1 MSRQSVPFIKF
12 KPSELND
19 ATWRALTEAWG
30 NGLSDRET
38 AFYVC
43 KKDGATDMTAQEI
56 RELKDKYPDVADL
69 EVSLKSDLLAMS
81 KMTIADA
88 LREGDIKTAK
98 WYAERKGADEFS
110 TKQAVALEGAV
121 IELSIEEKR
130 QATKEYIEKMKNGE
144 Q

>member
-1 MSRQSVPFIKF
+1 MSRQQVPFIKF
-12 KPSELND
+12 KPNELND
-19 ATWRALTEAWG
+19 ATWRALIEAWS
-30 NGLSDRET
+30 NGFSDREA

-43 KKDGATDMTAQEI
+43 KQNGASDMTAQEI
-56 RELKDKYPDVADL
+56 MELKVKHPDVGDL

-121 IELSIEEKR
+121 IELSIEDKEK
-130 QATKEYIEKMKNGE
+130 ALKEMVEKFEADGE
-144 Q
+144 

>member
-1 MSRQSVPFIKF
+1 MSRQQVPFIKF

-43 KKDGATDMTAQEI
+43 KQNGATDMTAEDV
-56 RELKDKYPDVADL
+56 RELKNKYPDVADL

-88 LREGDIKTAK
+88 IRDNDLSTAK
-98 WYAERKGADEFS
+98 WYAERKGGDEFS

-121 IELSIEEKR
+121 ATLSIEEKR
-130 QATKEYIEKMKNGE
+130 QATKEYIEQMKNGE

>member
-1 MSRQSVPFIKF
+1 
-12 KPSELND
+12 
-19 ATWRALTEAWG
+19 
-30 NGLSDRET
+30 
-38 AFYVC
+38 
-43 KKDGATDMTAQEI
+43 MTAEDI
-56 RELKDKYPDVADL
+56 RTLLHDNPDL
-69 EVSLKSDLLAMS
+69 EDLKVSLASDLLSMA
-81 KMTIADA
+81 KGTIAEA

-130 QATKEYIEKMKNGE
+130 KATKDYIESMKNGE

>member
-30 NGLSDRET
+30 NGFSDRET

-43 KKDGATDMTAQEI
+43 KKDGAADMTAQEI

-98 WYAERKGADEFS
+98 WYAERKGPDEFS

-130 QATKEYIEKMKNGE
+130 QATQEYIEQMKNGE